1 MVAKNTSKTQYYAI
15 LLIDYR
21 KWHIFMAKIILDAV
35 DQRILQQL
43 QERARQTN
51 VEVADAVGLSP
62 SACLRRVRE
71 LEDRG
76 VIAGYVALVSP
87 AAVGLGVS
95 VMLNVTLERQVETAL
110 DEFEGRIREWPEVM
124 ECYLMTGDA
133 DYLLRVVVADLPAYE
148 KFLMQRL
155 TRVPGIASIKSS
167 FSLKQIVHRTAL
179 PMTHLAAGR
188 NQ

>member
-1 MVAKNTSKTQYYAI
+1 
-15 LLIDYR
+15 
-21 KWHIFMAKIILDAV
+21 MAKIILDAT

-179 PMTHLAAGR
+179 PMTHLSAGR